1 MFKSTGLKVDS
12 FIWGSQLYHV
22 VFELGNLSAADVWAR
37 KTIAAFQESCFA
49 STRNYSAWSFEV
61 GCSVWLTLPIF
72 VMMDRFSIIADMT
85 TAAGF
90 MWDDVGYELY
100 FPNHKAAAP
109 SVQYIPWKVHLKLML
124 IVCTPDG
131 EIDATEANDF
141 MPSPTIL
148 AQYERESF
156 DLREWGYHLL
166 GLGARAFR
174 KLGRDDE
181 AYETATIA
189 VSPEQQTAKRTTLV
203 DCYSILGQIAAARG
217 NLDEAEA
224 HFASAM
230 ENAKL
235 SRLPMLELLA
245 ARDWKRYVLQP
256 NERDCSAVEAAIDG
270 ACAKMKKTRERMG
283 AALQA

>member
-1 MFKSTGLKVDS
+1 MGMKFDF
-12 FIWGSQLYHV
+12 FIWGTHMYHV

-37 KTIAAFQESCFA
+37 KTIAAFQESYFA
-49 STRNYSAWSFEV
+49 STRNYSAWCLELC
-61 GCSVWLTLPIF
+61 GSVWITLPIF

-90 MWDDVGYELY
+90 MWDDIGFELW
-100 FPNHKAAAP
+100 FPSVKAACP
-109 SVQYIPWKVHLKLML
+109 SLQYIPWKVHLKLML

-131 EIDATEANDF
+131 EIDATEANDS

-156 DLREWGYHLL
+156 NLREYGYHLL

-256 NERDCSAVEAAIDG
+256 NGRDCSAVEAAIDG

-283 AALQA
+283 AVLQA

>member
-1 MFKSTGLKVDS
+1 
-12 FIWGSQLYHV
+12 
-22 VFELGNLSAADVWAR
+22 
-37 KTIAAFQESCFA
+37 
-49 STRNYSAWSFEV
+49 
-61 GCSVWLTLPIF
+61 
-72 VMMDRFSIIADMT
+72 
-85 TAAGF
+85 
-90 MWDDVGYELY
+90 
-100 FPNHKAAAP
+100 
-109 SVQYIPWKVHLKLML
+109 
-124 IVCTPDG
+124 
-131 EIDATEANDF
+131 

-189 VSPEQQTAKRTTLV
+189 VSPEQQTAKKTTLV

-235 SRLPMLELLA
+235 SRLPMLE
-245 ARDWKRYVLQP
+245 P

-283 AALQA
+283 AVLQA